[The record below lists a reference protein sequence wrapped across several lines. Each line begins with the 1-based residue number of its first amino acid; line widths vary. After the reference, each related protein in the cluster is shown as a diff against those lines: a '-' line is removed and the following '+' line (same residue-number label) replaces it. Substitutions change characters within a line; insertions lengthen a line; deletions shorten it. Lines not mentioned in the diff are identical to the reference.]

1 MQEMQETQVQSL
13 GWEDLL
19 EKKMTTNSSILAWKI
34 SWREE
39 PGRLQSMEGHK
50 ESGIT
55 ERKHTHTR
63 THTHARAHT
72 HTHTHTLTKF
82 SIVFKIMPG
91 ILQSIEEIYKSF
103 ESMKWT
109 NVLNIS
115 NN

>member
-55 ERKHTHTR
+55 ERKHTHT
-63 THTHARAHT
+63 HA
-72 HTHTHTLTKF
+72 HTHTLTKF